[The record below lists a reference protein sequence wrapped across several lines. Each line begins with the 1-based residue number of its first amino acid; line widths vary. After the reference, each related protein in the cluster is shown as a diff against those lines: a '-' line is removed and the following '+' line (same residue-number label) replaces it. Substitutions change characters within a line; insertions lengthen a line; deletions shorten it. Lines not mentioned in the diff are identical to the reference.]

1 MNWPRSGRYWQCFFT
16 EKASAILAPFFAQ
29 CKIKNNITMFVLHQ
43 NEWLL
48 LLRISGSHC
57 PKPKLSK
64 AEKKEENNAT
74 SLSSLTDCPLNSAS
88 EYIRGQMDFN
98 SLKKVQIVSKMDANL
113 VTNTSVAQSA
123 FVTSAMSSVPN
134 TSSLIF
140 LDNSIILPNDQPDIL
155 QQALAEV
162 ALPSSVS
169 VTSSPTII
177 PNRVPIQANKVDA
190 KENFVTVYNSGDGTL
205 RLTKE
210 NARALGIGIS
220 SNEGRILMLLYL
232 E

>member
-1 MNWPRSGRYWQCFFT
+1 MIVVAENFR
-16 EKASAILAPFFAQ
+16 
-29 CKIKNNITMFVLHQ
+29 
-43 NEWLL
+43 LL
-48 LLRISGSHC
+48 QRKL
-57 PKPKLSK
+57 KLSK
-64 AEKKEENNAT
+64 AEEKRREQCNI
-74 SLSSLTDCPLNSAS
+74 SQFLDFVCPLKPAS
-88 EYIRGQMDFN
+88 EHLRYQMDFN

-113 VTNTSVAQSA
+113 VTSTSVARSA

-169 VTSSPTII
+169 VTSSPAII
-177 PNRVPIQANKVDA
+177 PTRVPIQANKVDA

-205 RLTKE
+205 RMTKE

-220 SNEGRILMLLYL
+220 SNEGRIILFGII
-232 E
+232 